1 MQVVASGGESLAPE
15 TVRAWRT
22 GRRMLDAYGP
32 TESTVV
38 ALLADI
44 GDEILL
50 GEPIPGTGVL
60 VLDTALHPVPLG
72 GVGEMYLTGD
82 GLARGYLDAPGE
94 TAARF
99 VASTHG
105 TGRMYRTGDRV
116 RVGFDGRLRFLGRVD
131 RQLKIRGA
139 RVEPAMVESA
149 LLQDSAVRRAAVTA
163 VDGALVAFVCGD
175 RIDPEEV
182 LRAVTRTLPP
192 TSVPSR
198 LHVLDRLPTTSNGKT
213 DFRSLTELAREL
225 ADTSSDRPLSGTES
239 VVAAV
244 VSDVLGH
251 RVDVD
256 AGFFAVGGHSLAA
269 VEVAGRLAQSL
280 GRDVA
285 PRAVLEAPTLAALAR
300 TIDTG
305 PPPPVPNSS
314 GPTRSRCRSLRH
326 SAGCG
331 CSIAPTRQ
339 CRLRHADRRPVRRIP
354 RPACARRGRPRRG
367 GSARSASDVLPDETR
382 QAVASSGDV
391 EDAIVHEPLSR
402 NELDRWIG
410 RMASRPFD
418 LTSRP
423 PLRAALLRAESAEWI
438 SSS

>member
-1 MQVVASGGESLAPE
+1 
-15 TVRAWRT
+15 
-22 GRRMLDAYGP
+22 
-32 TESTVV
+32 
-38 ALLADI
+38 
-44 GDEILL
+44 
-50 GEPIPGTGVL
+50 
-60 VLDTALHPVPLG
+60 
-72 GVGEMYLTGD
+72 
-82 GLARGYLDAPGE
+82 
-94 TAARF
+94 
-99 VASTHG
+99 
-105 TGRMYRTGDRV
+105 
-116 RVGFDGRLRFLGRVD
+116 
-131 RQLKIRGA
+131 
-139 RVEPAMVESA
+139 MVESA

-198 LHVLDRLPTTSNGKT
+198 LHVLDLLPTTSNGKT

-225 ADTSSDRPLSGTES
+225 ADTSSGRPLSGTES

-305 PPPPVPNSS
+305 
-314 GPTRSRCRSLRH
+314 
-326 SAGCG
+326 A
-331 CSIAPTRQ
+331 A
-339 CRLRHADRRPVRRIP
+339 
-354 RPACARRGRPRRG
+354 
-367 GSARSASDVLPDETR
+367 SARSELVRTDTEPVPIAPAQRRLWLLHRAEPDSADYVMPIVVRFGESLDPRALAAAVRDVVDRHEALRTYYPDETR

-391 EDAIVHEPLSR
+391 EVAIVHEPLSR

-418 LTSRP
+418 
-423 PLRAALLRAESAEWI
+423 
-438 SSS
+438 